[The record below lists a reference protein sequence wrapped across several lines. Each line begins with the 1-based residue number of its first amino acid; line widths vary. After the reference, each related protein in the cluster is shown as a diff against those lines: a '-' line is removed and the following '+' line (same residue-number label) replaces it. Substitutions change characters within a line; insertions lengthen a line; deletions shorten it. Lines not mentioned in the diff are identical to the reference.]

1 MIVVSDTTPLISFL
15 KVGHIDLLEKLFGK
29 VFVPQAVYNELTADI
44 RFKHEAQQIEQSTF
58 IEVRAVE
65 NIGSVSVLKRATGL
79 DQGESEAIV
88 LTDELKADVLLMDEA
103 KGRTVSNE
111 MGIKVMGTIGI
122 LMAAYEECELT
133 SSEAKECI
141 DILQRTG
148 RHISQKHYQML
159 LDMLSEQPVRQRK
172 Q

>member
-1 MIVVSDTTPLISFL
+1 MIVISDTTPLISFL
-15 KVGHIDLLEKLFGK
+15 KIDHLDLLEKLFGK
-29 VFVPQAVYNELTADI
+29 VFIPQAVYNELTADI

-58 IEVRAVE
+58 MEVRNVE
-65 NIGSVSVLKRATGL
+65 NMGSVSVLKRATGL

-88 LTDELKADVLLMDEA
+88 LTDELKADLLLMDEA

-111 MGIKVMGTIGI
+111 MGLKVMGTIGI
-122 LMAAYEECELT
+122 LMAAYKEHELM
-133 SSEAKECI
+133 SYEVKECI

-159 LDMLSEQPVRQRK
+159 LNMLSE
-172 Q
+172 

>member
-15 KVGHIDLLEKLFGK
+15 KIDRIDLLEKLFGR
-29 VFVPQAVYNELTADI
+29 VFIPQAVYKELTIDM
-44 RFKHEAQQIEQSTF
+44 RFVQEAMLIKQSTF
-58 IEVRAVE
+58 IEIRDVKNPEAV
-65 NIGSVSVLKRATGL
+65 NILKRATGL

-103 KGRTVSNE
+103 KGRTVSND

-122 LMAAYEECELT
+122 LMAAHSKRELT
-133 SSEAKECI
+133 SVEARECI
-141 DILQRTG
+141 DVLQRAG

-159 LDMLSEQPVRQRK
+159 LDILAD
-172 Q
+172 